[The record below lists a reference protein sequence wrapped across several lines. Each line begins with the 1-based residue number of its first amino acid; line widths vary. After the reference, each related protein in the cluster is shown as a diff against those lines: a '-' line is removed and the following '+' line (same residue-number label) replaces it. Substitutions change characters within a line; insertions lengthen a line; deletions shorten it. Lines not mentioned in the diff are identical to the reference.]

1 MKRTL
6 NSDDGSRCLLLFP
19 APTEARRLGE
29 PVAIGQLVRAVV
41 VKAGASSL
49 HLRVMVPS
57 RTLGGDDRDG
67 G

>member
-1 MKRTL
+1 MKQKTK
-6 NSDDGSRCLLLFP
+6 SDDGSRCLLLFP

-49 HLRVMVPS
+49 HLRVIVPS
-57 RTLGGDDRDG
+57 QPFGGDDRDG

>member
-1 MKRTL
+1 MNHKER
-6 NSDDGSRCLLLFP
+6 SDDGSRCLLLFP

-57 RTLGGDDRDG
+57 QSLGGDDRDG